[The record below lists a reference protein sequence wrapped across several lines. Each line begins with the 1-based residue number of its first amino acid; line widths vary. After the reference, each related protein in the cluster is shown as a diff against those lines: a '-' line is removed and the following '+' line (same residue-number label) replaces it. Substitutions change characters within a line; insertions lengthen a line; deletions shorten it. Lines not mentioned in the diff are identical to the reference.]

1 METEPSKAEQLE
13 QLAEKAR
20 LCTACPLAQTRT
32 NVVFG
37 EGNPEAPL
45 VFVGEGPGAQE
56 DATGR
61 PFVGRA
67 GKLLDECLAENR
79 MSRKHVYICNVVKC
93 RACVVEGRSVQNRA
107 PRPAEIAACARWL
120 DPQLTIISPLV
131 IVCLG
136 APSANT
142 LIHSGFRMLAERGQ
156 WFTNGRYAPHMMAAL
171 HPAYILR
178 QQGAAYEEARR
189 SLVKDIEAARLR
201 VIEAR
206 KAPKL
211 TLF

>member
-1 METEPSKAEQLE
+1 MAADVSKADRLDALAQEARE
-13 QLAEKAR
+13 CRDCALAETR
-20 LCTACPLAQTRT
+20 L

-67 GKLLDECLAENR
+67 GKLLDECLAECR
-79 MSRKHVYICNVVKC
+79 LYRRHVYICNVVKC
-93 RACVVEGRSVQNRA
+93 RACIVEGDRAQNRA

-120 DPQLTIISPLV
+120 DQQLTVIAPLV

-136 APSANT
+136 APSANA
-142 LIHSGFRMLAERGQ
+142 LIHPGFRMLSERGK
-156 WFTNGRYAPHMMAAL
+156 WFDTCRYATHVTAAL

-178 QQGAAYEEARR
+178 QSGQAFDEARR
-189 SLVKDIEAARLR
+189 SLVNDIEAARR
-201 VIEAR
+201 KVIEAR
-206 KAPKL
+206 KAPRA

>member
-1 METEPSKAEQLE
+1 MDSEQTKAEQLAAVANE
-13 QLAEKAR
+13 AR
-20 LCTACPLAQTRT
+20 TCTACPLAETRT

-67 GKLLDECLAENR
+67 GKLLDECLAECR
-79 MSRKHVYICNVVKC
+79 LSRKHVYICNVVKC
-93 RACVVEGRSVQNRA
+93 RACIIEGRSVQNRA
-107 PRPAEIAACARWL
+107 PRPAEIAACAKWL
-120 DPQLTIISPLV
+120 DAQLSIIAPLV

-156 WFTNGRYAPHMMAAL
+156 WFTDGRYAPYMMAAL

-189 SLVKDIEAARLR
+189 SLVRDIEAARVRVVELR
-201 VIEAR
+201 N
-206 KAPKL
+206 APRM